1 MKAELAK
8 QLLKNIIEPIVDND
22 EDKAEM
28 IFNELQFLAEY
39 KYDRYE
45 MYAPGRHFFEYLYIW
60 LKQFDESDRAV
71 ALDLVRKHLIFFTRE
86 EFELLSRVLY
96 WETVRQIQF
105 DLAAKDENI
114 PRYRVNKI
122 AGSDALSRIERSSL
136 YIGMSDG
143 ARIDYF
149 RRQHKTI
156 GNEQVLTSY
165 HVDHRKCNDMIK
177 ELEDSCGSDSR
188 FRLVFLIDDFCA
200 SGTTLIREK
209 NGQIKG
215 TLYQLESKT
224 FPQKTK
230 KDEKELLIEPT
241 LFDTLLSDNSKI
253 YLCPMLATQKAIEH
267 IKSHCY
273 LLSSQL
279 KKLIIRPT
287 SILNESLNINELDS
301 PIGQLCTEYYQE
313 RMGDEHTGNVT
324 LGYSSCGLTV
334 VLHHNTP
341 NNSLYLL
348 WNRLASEQD
357 SSNPPFEPL
366 FKRIERHKSKN
377 R

>member
-1 MKAELAK
+1 MKASLAK
-8 QLLKNIIEPIVDND
+8 QLLKNIIEPIVGNS
-22 EDKAEM
+22 EIKAEE
-28 IFNELQFLAEY
+28 IFNELQFLADY

-45 MYAPGRHFFEYLYIW
+45 MYSPGRHFFEYLYIW
-60 LKQFDESDRAV
+60 LKQFDEVDRSD
-71 ALDLVRKHLIFFTRE
+71 ALDLVRNHLIYFTRE

-96 WETVRQIQF
+96 WETVRKIQF
-105 DLAAKDENI
+105 DLAAQDEDI
-114 PRYRVNKI
+114 PRYKVNKI
-122 AGSDALSRIERSSL
+122 AKSEALSKIERSSL

-165 HVDHRKCNDMIK
+165 HVDHHKCGDMIK
-177 ELEDSCGSDSR
+177 KLEKSCGVESR

-200 SGTTLIREK
+200 SGTTLIQEK
-209 NGQIKG
+209 NGELKG
-215 TLYQLESKT
+215 TLHQLESKT
-224 FPQKTK
+224 FPHKVTK
-230 KDEKELLIEPT
+230 GDKDVLVEPT
-241 LFDTLLSDNSKI
+241 LLDTLMSDNCKI
-253 YLCPMLATQKAIEH
+253 ILCPLLATQKAVEH
-267 IKSHCY
+267 IKSHCH

-279 KKLIIRPT
+279 KKLIISPT

-301 PIGQLCTEYYQE
+301 PIGQLCTKYYQE

-348 WNRLASEQD
+348 WNRLASKQD
-357 SSNPPFEPL
+357 GSNPPFEPL